1 MKAIARARYVKVPPR
16 KARYIADLIR
26 GKTVNQALSIL
37 MTVPRNASRI
47 IEKTLDS
54 AVANAIVKAEGERLD
69 VDELVVPVVDIAKSI
84 GNVRAA
90 TIVALA
96 SFVARSG
103 VVDLD
108 RLRAC
113 VKAEFAQKEK
123 LIPINMKA
131 IEAGLKAAQA
141 A

>member
-1 MKAIARARYVKVPPR
+1 MKAIARARFVKVPPR

-69 VDELVVPVVDIAKSI
+69 VDELVVQNVTVDGGPTRMTWRPRARGRATRIRHRTSHIAVTVVNTD
-84 GNVRAA
+84 
-90 TIVALA
+90 
-96 SFVARSG
+96 
-103 VVDLD
+103 
-108 RLRAC
+108 
-113 VKAEFAQKEK
+113 
-123 LIPINMKA
+123 
-131 IEAGLKAAQA
+131 QA
-141 A
+141 AEQGREE

>member
-69 VDELVVPVVDIAKSI
+69 VDELVVQNVVVDE
-84 GNVRAA
+84 GPTRMTWRPRARGRA
-90 TIVALA
+90 TKIRHRTSHISVT
-96 SFVARSG
+96 
-103 VVDLD
+103 VVNAD
-108 RLRAC
+108 
-113 VKAEFAQKEK
+113 QT
-123 LIPINMKA
+123 
-131 IEAGLKAAQA
+131 IEQGREE
-141 A
+141 

>member
-69 VDELVVPVVDIAKSI
+69 VDELVVQNVIVDEGPTRMSWRPRARGRATRIRHRTSHIAVTVVNTD
-84 GNVRAA
+84 
-90 TIVALA
+90 
-96 SFVARSG
+96 
-103 VVDLD
+103 
-108 RLRAC
+108 
-113 VKAEFAQKEK
+113 KAPEQGRE
-123 LIPINMKA
+123 
-131 IEAGLKAAQA
+131 E
-141 A
+141 

>member
-1 MKAIARARYVKVPPR
+1 MKAIARARFVKVPPR

-69 VDELVVPVVDIAKSI
+69 VDELVVQNVTVDGGPTRMTWRPRARGRATRIRHRTSHIAVTVVNTDK
-84 GNVRAA
+84 
-90 TIVALA
+90 T
-96 SFVARSG
+96 
-103 VVDLD
+103 
-108 RLRAC
+108 
-113 VKAEFAQKEK
+113 AEQGRE
-123 LIPINMKA
+123 
-131 IEAGLKAAQA
+131 E
-141 A
+141 